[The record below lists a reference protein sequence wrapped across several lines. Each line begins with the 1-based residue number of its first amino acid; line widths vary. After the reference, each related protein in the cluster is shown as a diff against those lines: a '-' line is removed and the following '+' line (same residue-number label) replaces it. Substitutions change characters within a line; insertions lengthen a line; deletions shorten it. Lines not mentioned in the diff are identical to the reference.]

1 MKLPHHAS
9 DASLLWSQTAWDAPE
24 NITVTAPW
32 APHGDGVIP
41 EAHRAHLFGPNVSPE
56 LAWSALPTGTKG
68 LLLVCQDPDTPRD
81 GVSTHLLAALDAN
94 VDSVGAGALTTGTA
108 TPGIV
113 LGRGSIKR
121 GWAGPF
127 PPKGHGPHRYVFQ
140 LYAVA
145 VPLDLTAG
153 FRLRDVA
160 DAGLPLTGRGRLT
173 GTYER

>member
-9 DASLLWSQTAWDAPE
+9 DASLLWSRPAWDAPE

-32 APHGDGVIP
+32 APQGEGVIP
-41 EAHRAHLFGPNVSPE
+41 DAHRAHLFGPNVSPE
-56 LAWSALPTGTKG
+56 LAWSSLPDGTKG

-81 GVSTHLLAALDAN
+81 GVATHLVAVLDAGIRT
-94 VDSVGAGALTTGTA
+94 VDAGALTAGTP
-108 TPGIV
+108 TPGVI
-113 LGRGSIKR
+113 LGRGTIKR

-140 LYAVA
+140 LFAVA
-145 VPLDLTAG
+145 AALGLATG

-160 DAGLPLTGRGRLT
+160 DAGLPLVGRGRLI
-173 GTYER
+173 GTYKR